1 MNKKGKKD
9 DKSSLLNKKDLEYKS
24 FTTENTPWFLANT
37 ASCIVDLPNI
47 EQIATGSYSNRI
59 ELWILR
65 TESDEEL
72 GLVDSKATSTFTKSK
87 QSKGVKT

>member
-9 DKSSLLNKKDLEYKS
+9 DKSMLNKKDLEYKS

-47 EQIATGSYSNRI
+47 EQIATGSYSKRI

-72 GLVDSKATSTFTKSK
+72 GLVDSKASSTFSKTK
-87 QSKGVKT
+87 